1 MKRLLPIISTLGA
14 LLLPLAARAQ
24 WPPTLVA
31 NALVQGIRN
40 LHGDRA
46 TPRVRINIP
55 EGRPTPCGP
64 AQTMYCLRNHTVYVG
79 RHMTR
84 EAYRY
89 GDAAYAYII
98 AHEYGHAMQA
108 AFRFM
113 PRDRTHAEL
122 QADCLAGVYLA
133 AVPNL
138 TFDDQDLGE
147 ILSFSHSIGDY
158 ATHLRDHHG
167 TPQERV
173 MAVSQGLHGGVSA
186 CRAGYFFN
194 TFNG

>member
-1 MKRLLPIISTLGA
+1 MKRKHLLSVVCAVGVALLPI
-14 LLLPLAARAQ
+14 AARAQ
-24 WPPTLVA
+24 WPPQLVA

-46 TPRVRINIP
+46 TPRVRINVP
-55 EGRPTPCGP
+55 DGRPTPCGP

-79 RHMTR
+79 RRMTR

-89 GDAAYAYII
+89 GDAAYAYMI

-113 PRDRTHAEL
+113 PRNRTQAEL
-122 QADCLAGVYLA
+122 QADCLAGAYLA

-138 TFDDQDLGE
+138 SFDDQDLEE
-147 ILSFSHSIGDY
+147 ILSFSHAIGDY

-167 TPQERV
+167 TPQQRV
-173 MAVSQGLHGGVSA
+173 ASVSMGLHGGVGA
-186 CRAGYFFN
+186 CRALAF
-194 TFNG
+194 